1 MNLVE
6 IITFTTDLVGLL
18 SDLKDFLPSDSNS
31 NANPGDIVLVVGY
44 LRNKGKNPN
53 RLN

>member
-6 IITFTTDLVGLL
+6 VISFTTDLVGLL
-18 SDLKDFLPSDSNS
+18 SDLKDFLPSDSNA

-44 LRNKGKNPN
+44 LRSKREKP
-53 RLN
+53 